1 MTINRYCGSHMR
13 NPSGATLQI
22 FYEPY
27 CHPWTMRQNLTCL
40 KSSVRFAKMFDP
52 KQLPADF
59 RQQLCN
65 LPRPIAARAFK
76 HHLCITGV
84 EGELS
89 EDLGEAPQ
97 TPPNTPSHVEPPEAV
112 RRSGKKR
119 PSEGKPEGS
128 PSASPSWIQRHMRI
142 PSFTSEI
149 SEASAVE
156 TRRSSTVMQEEE
168 IAEIPGYLVEMQEE
182 EIPGYLVE
190 IHLPNL
196 VEFKKCLF

>member
-1 MTINRYCGSHMR
+1 VGTYFFLPILFGYNRRRGKGARGVQKFIHKPLVLGMMTINRYCGSHMR

-22 FYEPY
+22 FYEQY

-128 PSASPSWIQRHMRI
+128 PSASPS
-142 PSFTSEI
+142 
-149 SEASAVE
+149 
-156 TRRSSTVMQEEE
+156 
-168 IAEIPGYLVEMQEE
+168 
-182 EIPGYLVE
+182 
-190 IHLPNL
+190 
-196 VEFKKCLF
+196 